1 MDPDIVASPAFVE
14 ASAYGKRQRELQR
27 RFLLNDRSFYQPANG
42 FGEICSY
49 FLSFGCRLSY
59 SVALGAYGSITL
71 KAFVFRA
78 IADIWIKNVESHA
91 NEKIRKPFY
100 GLPTSHVS
108 FLISSDVS
116 AEITS
121 NKSPIGQPNPT
132 RSCSKVSN
140 LIDPVWFITTLLK
153 FW

>member
-1 MDPDIVASPAFVE
+1 MILAMDRCDNKVVIDLTGKVMDPDIVASPVFVE

-59 SVALGAYGSITL
+59 SVALGAYGPITL

-78 IADIWIKNVESHA
+78 IADI
-91 NEKIRKPFY
+91 
-100 GLPTSHVS
+100 
-108 FLISSDVS
+108 
-116 AEITS
+116 
-121 NKSPIGQPNPT
+121 
-132 RSCSKVSN
+132 
-140 LIDPVWFITTLLK
+140 
-153 FW
+153 